1 MEVVGHSV
9 DAVYVTIDI
18 DVVDGSESPGTGAPI
33 FTGITAVEFLEMM
46 EALSSYDIIKAIDI
60 CEVAPPL
67 DPTGRTVH
75 LAASGLLGILG
86 PHIFE
91 TVEID

>member
-1 MEVVGHSV
+1 
-9 DAVYVTIDI
+9 
-18 DVVDGSESPGTGAPI
+18 
-33 FTGITAVEFLEMM
+33 MM

-86 PHIFE
+86 PKHIFE

>member
-1 MEVVGHSV
+1 M
-9 DAVYVTIDI
+9 
-18 DVVDGSESPGTGAPI
+18 

-46 EALSSYDIIKAIDI
+46 ECLSAYDIVKAIDI

-86 PHIFE
+86 PKIFD
-91 TVEID
+91 TVDID